1 MSRFSLLSFVPAE
14 ENPFSSSFSL
24 KKKKKKKRWQENK
37 SVCSSGM
44 MSCRWMSSAVTN
56 VEQ

>member
-1 MSRFSLLSFVPAE
+1 MNRFSLLSFVPAE
-14 ENPFSSSFSL
+14 ENPFSSSFSF
-24 KKKKKKKRWQENK
+24 KKKKEKKKKE
-37 SVCSSGM
+37 SMYCSGM